1 MPFHHNDF
9 CRICKSKELTMF
21 FSLGKMPP
29 SNSFIPIEK
38 LSEEKFYPLEVYFCR
53 NCKMVQLLDV
63 VEKEEIFCNYT
74 YFSSTSAPLV
84 EHFKGYAKDVGK
96 RFLKGGELV
105 VEIGSNDGVLLQ
117 FFKENQKV
125 VGVEPAANVA
135 QVARER
141 GINTINNFFDEGVAG
156 EILKEYGKAKV
167 MACNNAFAHIDD
179 IDKIV
184 RGIKMLLA
192 DDGVYVFEVQ
202 YLPDL
207 INQKQF
213 DMIYHEHLLYYTL
226 KPAIELFKR
235 FDMEVFDV
243 EKVSTHG
250 GSIRVFVCKRGA
262 YKKSG
267 NVDEMLEYEEK
278 SGFYDV
284 KTFEKFAKDINSLK
298 KNAVEFI
305 KNIRSDGKR
314 IIGYGAPAKG
324 NTLLGF
330 FGFGPEDIEYITD
343 NTPAKI
349 GLLTPGTHIPVV
361 SNDVLKTDTP
371 DYALLLIWN
380 YKEAVL
386 KREDAL
392 RKKGMKFIV
401 LLPAIEVL

>member
-9 CRICKSKELTMF
+9 CRICKSKDLAMF

-29 SNSFIPIEK
+29 SNSFVPREK

-84 EHFKGYAKDVGK
+84 EHFKGYAKDVSG
-96 RFLKGGELV
+96 RFLKNGELV

-135 QVARER
+135 QVARGR
-141 GINTINNFFDEGVAG
+141 GINTINNFFDEGVA
-156 EILKEYGKAKV
+156 EKILKEYGKAKV

-226 KPAIELFKR
+226 NPAIELFKR
-235 FDMEVFDV
+235 FGMDVFDV

-250 GSIRVFVCKRGA
+250 GSIRVFVCKNGA
-262 YKKSG
+262 YKKNG
-267 NVDEMLEYEEK
+267 NVDKMLEYESA
-278 SGFYDV
+278 SGFYDL
-284 KTFEKFAKDINSLK
+284 KTFEKFGEDIKNLK
-298 KNAVEFI
+298 KAAVEFI
-305 KNIRSDGKR
+305 RNLRNDGKR

-324 NTLLGF
+324 NTMLGF

-401 LLPAIEVL
+401 LLPTIEVL

>member
-9 CRICKSKELTMF
+9 CRICKSKDLAMF

-29 SNSFIPIEK
+29 SNSFIPREK

-63 VEKEEIFCNYT
+63 VEKEEIFCDYT

-84 EHFKGYAKDVGK
+84 EHFKGYAKSISE
-96 RFLKGGELV
+96 RFLKDGELV

-117 FFKENQKV
+117 FFKEKNRI
-125 VGVEPAANVA
+125 VGVEPAANVSK
-135 QVARER
+135 VARER
-141 GINTINNFFDEGVAG
+141 GINTINKFFDEEVAG
-156 EILKEYGKAKV
+156 EILKEYGSAKA

-179 IDKIV
+179 IDKVV

-207 INQKQF
+207 ISQKQF

-226 KPAIELFKR
+226 RPAIELFKR
-235 FDMEVFDV
+235 FGMDVFDV

-262 YKKSG
+262 YKISG
-267 NVDEMLEYEEK
+267 NVDKMLEYENV
-278 SGFYDV
+278 SGFYDL
-284 KTFEKFAKDINSLK
+284 KTFEKFAADINSLK
-298 KNAVEFI
+298 KNAVEFVRNLR
-305 KNIRSDGKR
+305 KDGKR

-324 NTLLGF
+324 NTMLGF

-361 SNDVLKTDTP
+361 ANDVLKTDTP

-380 YKEAVL
+380 YKDAVL

-392 RKKGMKFIV
+392 RKRGMKFIV
-401 LLPAIEVL
+401 LLPTIEVL